1 MNNFNKIIREMRGFL
16 TLWLTQALSSLGSS
30 MTSFALIVWSYQA
43 EGSALSTALLSVCS
57 YAPYVLLSIFAGAL
71 SDRWNK
77 KATLIICDALA
88 ALSTVAVLVL
98 LQTGQL
104 RIWHLYVINAFNGLM
119 NTVQQPA
126 SEVAISLLTPKQHY
140 QRASSLWQLS
150 NSVVNIAT
158 PALAAALLTLAGL
171 KVVLIVDLVTFL
183 IASTSLIFL
192 IRLPETPK
200 AEKKD
205 DLLTSVKG
213 GLTFLKETRGIL
225 MLILFLAGINFI
237 ASIYNAA
244 LPALVLSK
252 ADEVAY
258 GILNTTTGV
267 AMLAGSLLSMLLP
280 DSKKRARMVCD
291 MLLISMSTE
300 NFLLALGGSLPVWC
314 MGAVLGWL
322 VIPVMNA
329 NLGPLMRLN
338 IPVELQGRV
347 YAVRN
352 TLQFFTI
359 PLGYLLGGWL
369 VDGVF
374 EPLMAMQE
382 AGSLLVRLFGEG
394 KGSGAAFL
402 YLLIGF
408 AGVGICLYFRQ
419 NRHIRALD
427 E

>member
-1 MNNFNKIIREMRGFL
+1 
-16 TLWLTQALSSLGSS
+16 
-30 MTSFALIVWSYQA
+30 
-43 EGSALSTALLSVCS
+43 
-57 YAPYVLLSIFAGAL
+57 
-71 SDRWNK
+71 
-77 KATLIICDALA
+77 
-88 ALSTVAVLVL
+88 
-98 LQTGQL
+98 
-104 RIWHLYVINAFNGLM
+104 
-119 NTVQQPA
+119 
-126 SEVAISLLTPKQHY
+126 
-140 QRASSLWQLS
+140 
-150 NSVVNIAT
+150 
-158 PALAAALLTLAGL
+158 
-171 KVVLIVDLVTFL
+171 
-183 IASTSLIFL
+183 
-192 IRLPETPK
+192 
-200 AEKKD
+200 
-205 DLLTSVKG
+205 
-213 GLTFLKETRGIL
+213 
-225 MLILFLAGINFI
+225 
-237 ASIYNAA
+237 
-244 LPALVLSK
+244 
-252 ADEVAY
+252 
-258 GILNTTTGV
+258 
-267 AMLAGSLLSMLLP
+267 
-280 DSKKRARMVCD
+280 MVCD

-300 NFLLALGGSLPVWC
+300 NFLLSLGGSLPVWC
-314 MGAVLGWL
+314 IGAVLGWL

-427 E
+427 D

>member
-1 MNNFNKIIREMRGFL
+1 MNKFLIVLREMRGFL

-77 KATLIICDALA
+77 KVTLIVCDALA

-183 IASTSLIFL
+183 IAASSLIFL

-200 AEKKD
+200 EEKKD
-205 DLLTSVKG
+205 IRI
-213 GLTFLKETRGIL
+213 TFT
-225 MLILFLAGINFI
+225 AGMPKLGMPGK
-237 ASIYNAA
+237 SG
-244 LPALVLSK
+244 
-252 ADEVAY
+252 DEA
-258 GILNTTTGV
+258 
-267 AMLAGSLLSMLLP
+267 
-280 DSKKRARMVCD
+280 
-291 MLLISMSTE
+291 
-300 NFLLALGGSLPVWC
+300 
-314 MGAVLGWL
+314 
-322 VIPVMNA
+322 
-329 NLGPLMRLN
+329 
-338 IPVELQGRV
+338 
-347 YAVRN
+347 
-352 TLQFFTI
+352 
-359 PLGYLLGGWL
+359 
-369 VDGVF
+369 
-374 EPLMAMQE
+374 
-382 AGSLLVRLFGEG
+382 
-394 KGSGAAFL
+394 
-402 YLLIGF
+402 
-408 AGVGICLYFRQ
+408 
-419 NRHIRALD
+419 
-427 E
+427 